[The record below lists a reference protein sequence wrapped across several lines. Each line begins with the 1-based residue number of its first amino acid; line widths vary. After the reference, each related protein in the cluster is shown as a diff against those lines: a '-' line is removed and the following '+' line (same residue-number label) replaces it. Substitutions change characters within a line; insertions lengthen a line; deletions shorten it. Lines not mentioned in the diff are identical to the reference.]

1 MSFLQWHLC
10 LSACSS
16 SSSCSDSARTGS
28 GRQRSSPVRL
38 TSSYDANRDVLVQ
51 LIEAYQARI
60 EELERLNAALLAS
73 WNERGQAIKDVT
85 RAVEKEDRV

>member
-1 MSFLQWHLC
+1 M
-10 LSACSS
+10 
-16 SSSCSDSARTGS
+16 
-28 GRQRSSPVRL
+28 RL

-73 WNERGQAIKDVT
+73 WEERGRAITDVT
-85 RAVEKEDRV
+85 RAVDKEDRV

>member
-1 MSFLQWHLC
+1 M
-10 LSACSS
+10 
-16 SSSCSDSARTGS
+16 
-28 GRQRSSPVRL
+28 RL

-73 WNERGQAIKDVT
+73 WEERGRALADVT
-85 RAVEKEDRV
+85 RAADKEDRV

>member
-1 MSFLQWHLC
+1 M
-10 LSACSS
+10 
-16 SSSCSDSARTGS
+16 
-28 GRQRSSPVRL
+28 RL